1 MQTTIDVTPD
11 YKEINVDLSQICSA
25 LFNIAQRYTP
35 STSFAETNELIRI
48 AKILETAGV
57 AVKPAAR
64 FCAAISD
71 HSTNVTRQSSEY
83 RLLKA
88 RYAAC
93 LSTIADLAGRKPFK
107 TKSAFHEGIH
117 EGLRRAAKI
126 AIMFLD
132 DIVENRPLEPQNSK
146 LKKSDFVR

>member
-1 MQTTIDVTPD
+1 MQTTIDAAPV
-11 YKEINVDLSQICSA
+11 YEEIAVDLSQICGV
-25 LFNIAQRYTP
+25 LFNIAQKHTP

-48 AKILETAGV
+48 AKILESTDVPV
-57 AVKPAAR
+57 APAAKLR
-64 FCAAISD
+64 AAISD
-71 HSTNVTRQSSEY
+71 HSANVTRQSSEY

-93 LSTIADLAGRKPFK
+93 LSTIADLAGKKPAK

-126 AIMFLD
+126 AIMFLE

-146 LKKSDFVR
+146 LKKSNFVR

>member
-1 MQTTIDVTPD
+1 MQTTVVTAS
-11 YKEINVDLSQICSA
+11 EVTEVAVDLRDLCSA
-25 LFNIAQRYTP
+25 LFDMAQRHTP

-48 AKILETAGV
+48 AKILESIGVDAV
-57 AVKPAAR
+57 AVPKMR
-64 FCAAISD
+64 AAIAD
-71 HSTNVTRQSSEY
+71 HSSNVTRQSSEY

-93 LSTIADLAGRKPFK
+93 LSTIADLAGKKPAK
-107 TKSAFHEGIH
+107 AKSAFHAGIH

-132 DIVENRPLEPQNSK
+132 DIVENRPLEVKTSK